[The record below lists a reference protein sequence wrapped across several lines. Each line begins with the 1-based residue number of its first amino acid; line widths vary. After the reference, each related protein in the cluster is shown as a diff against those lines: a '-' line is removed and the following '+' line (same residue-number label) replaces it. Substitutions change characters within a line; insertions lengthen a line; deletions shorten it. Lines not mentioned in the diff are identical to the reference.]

1 VQADYRFFTDTWDIE
16 SHTAAI
22 SYVHPMDDWTFTVK
36 YRWHDQTGAHFFRDL
51 FSRSEATNFRG
62 RDKELSPL
70 TSQTVKF
77 AASYEFLKDG
87 WNFIDRGS
95 VTFSIDLL
103 TVDYLEFRD
112 LTADALVGQEPFY
125 SLDADIVQ
133 LYFSIWY

>member
-1 VQADYRFFTDTWDIE
+1 
-16 SHTAAI
+16 
-22 SYVHPMDDWTFTVK
+22 
-36 YRWHDQTGAHFFRDL
+36 
-51 FSRSEATNFRG
+51 
-62 RDKELSPL
+62 L